1 MKRFI
6 AVLAIL
12 LLPPVL
18 AFAQSTVTKD
28 KRSQKLELYYYDKLN
43 EWVIHGGQAEEVQ
56 SSVVETCGKLIML
69 IASPDER
76 IEFISTQEE
85 EFNFRVDVCT
95 NNQNLKTRKSF
106 QKYVMKVGI
115 LFLATYANGPAYANN
130 YNALEFLGI

>member
-1 MKRFI
+1 MKRAI
-6 AVLAIL
+6 LVLVIL

-28 KRSQKLELYYYDKLN
+28 KRSQKLELNYYDKLN
-43 EWVIHGGQAEEVQ
+43 EWVIRGGQAEEVQ

-85 EFNFRVDVCT
+85 EFHFRVDVCT
-95 NNQNLKTRKSF
+95 KMTVNRVHKQPEFKNKEIISKICDESGNPLFSNLCKRSGLR
-106 QKYVMKVGI
+106 Q
-115 LFLATYANGPAYANN
+115 
-130 YNALEFLGI
+130 